1 MKGDTPINLTNISE
15 WSDDDVEAHL
25 HNIRERR
32 MRPVK
37 VYEEMSI
44 LQAAAKR
51 EGLEEVLKKQ
61 LEMFVKESERVD
73 KAISNLEKRSTRLRA
88 LRLEL
93 DIML

>member
-37 VYEEMSI
+37 VYEEMSM

-51 EGLEEVLKKQ
+51 EGLEEIVKKQ
-61 LEMFVKESERVD
+61 LEMFVKESERAD
-73 KAISNLEKRSTRLRA
+73 KAINNLEKRSTRLRA

>member
-51 EGLEEVLKKQ
+51 EGLEEILKKQ
-61 LEMFVKESERVD
+61 LEMFVKESERAD
-73 KAISNLEKRSTRLRA
+73 KAINNLEKRSTRLRA

>member
-61 LEMFVKESERVD
+61 LEMFVKESERAD

>member
-15 WSDDDVEAHL
+15 WSDEDVEAHL

-37 VYEEMSI
+37 IYEEMSI

-61 LEMFVKESERVD
+61 LEMFVKESERAD

>member
-44 LQAAAKR
+44 LQAAAK
-51 EGLEEVLKKQ
+51 EILKKQ
-61 LEMFVKESERVD
+61 LEMFVKESERAD
-73 KAISNLEKRSTRLRA
+73 KAINNLEKRSTRLRA

>member
-37 VYEEMSI
+37 VYEEMSM

-51 EGLEEVLKKQ
+51 EGLEEILKKQ
-61 LEMFVKESERVD
+61 LEMFVKESERAD